1 MNSSIKRFVRYAAF
15 GFGGAAVGL
24 LSLRRLLRVS
34 ADRRAIAAG
43 EAGDGTVPP
52 VPESMKLMAVQVF
65 FRHGARTP
73 LKHVPGLEEVR
84 FRSRPVIDLFCPLI
98 LDNSRLAYT

>member
-1 MNSSIKRFVRYAAF
+1 MNSSIKRFVRYAAL
-15 GFGGAAVGL
+15 GFGGVAVGL

-43 EAGDGTVPP
+43 EAGDGAVPG
-52 VPESMKLMAVQVF
+52 PESMKLLAVQVF

-73 LKHVPGLEEVR
+73 LKHIPGLEEVR
-84 FRSRPVIDLFCPLI
+84 LGSWPVKDICPLI
-98 LDNSRLAYT
+98 FDKFSLSYT